1 MTFELYINAVLARD
15 LPAEGL
21 CRGDV
26 VKIVDHHPVPGGE
39 DGYSIEVFN
48 ALGDTIAVT
57 SVPESALEPLL
68 ADEVFSV
75 RRLERAAA

>member
-1 MTFELYINAVLARD
+1 MNFELYTGAVLTRD
-15 LPAEGL
+15 VPAKAL
-21 CRGDV
+21 CAGDV
-26 VKIVDHHPVPGGE
+26 VKIVDRHPVPDGE

-68 ADEVFSV
+68 PNEVFSV
-75 RRLERAAA
+75 RRIAVAA

>member
-1 MTFELYINAVLARD
+1 MIFELYTDAALSRD
-15 LPAEGL
+15 VPDLHL

-57 SVPESALEPLL
+57 SVPESALELL
-68 ADEVFSV
+68 QENEVFSV
-75 RRLERAAA
+75 RRMALA